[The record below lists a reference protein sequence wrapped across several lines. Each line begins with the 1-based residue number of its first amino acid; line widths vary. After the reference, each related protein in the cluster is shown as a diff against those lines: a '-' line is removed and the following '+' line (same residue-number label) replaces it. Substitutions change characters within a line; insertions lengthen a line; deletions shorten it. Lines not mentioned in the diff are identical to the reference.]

1 MATWQKKCPNFAKR
15 QKSDNDPD
23 ASRCSHC
30 NTTGHEETNCY
41 VEANMENQLP
51 KWTLTETQQKL
62 IDEYKK
68 SNKPI
73 NPQNLKPSTSE
84 DLN

>member
-1 MATWQKKCPNFAKR
+1 MDNCP
-15 QKSDNDPD
+15 
-23 ASRCSHC
+23 
-30 NTTGHEETNCY
+30 
-41 VEANMENQLP
+41 P

-73 NPQNLKPSTSE
+73 NPQNPKPSTSK